1 MYEFVTREEEE
12 EGRVE
17 RRGRNLWKISKSRE
31 VPFIPLEES
40 GELEMRRGR
49 EDGESLNNR
58 EKGGRKF
65 LVSGNMCIEE
75 RSNIVIWFFF

>member
-40 GELEMRRGR
+40 GELEMRRGKGRRR
-49 EDGESLNNR
+49 EFE
-58 EKGGRKF
+58 
-65 LVSGNMCIEE
+65 
-75 RSNIVIWFFF
+75 